1 VALDEPD
8 RRAYPPPPQG
18 RSGPAETSSQSR
30 LRFTLVDWLFAAAM
44 VQTILFNPD
53 LGAQGSLTLYLSGLT
68 WPVVGV
74 AALIKWMSGKDKW
87 MLGAVH
93 ALFAAVL
100 LVFSLLLVHL
110 WVRGFPPEAVAGL
123 LRLTYVAVGAI
134 AALVVYRNIDRH
146 IDLALVALAATD
158 LRLLYRMLGGPIGL
172 AYRLDPIGL
181 GGFNVFAAFSAF
193 LFVLRISMWILRKD
207 RPSPL
212 VITAM
217 GICALTIMFTF
228 SRSGF
233 LALAGGIALAAT
245 LKAHDRRRNWMA
257 IGSIILLVASLPF
270 VLGDT
275 VTTRISTISLSA
287 ASGRQQIWAMAW
299 EGFLRQPIIG
309 NGFSSFLMYSEY
321 VFMDGRNYT
330 SSAHNLLLQ
339 LLYELGILGT
349 AAVLLAVWL
358 VLRRC
363 WNPVILPVLAALVID
378 AMFSNFPQ
386 VVQVSWI
393 LGIVA
398 AAGLHYRARAQ
409 EQQPASRTS
418 PGSVSS

>member
-1 VALDEPD
+1 
-8 RRAYPPPPQG
+8 
-18 RSGPAETSSQSR
+18 
-30 LRFTLVDWLFAAAM
+30 
-44 VQTILFNPD
+44 
-53 LGAQGSLTLYLSGLT
+53 
-68 WPVVGV
+68 
-74 AALIKWMSGKDKW
+74 
-87 MLGAVH
+87 
-93 ALFAAVL
+93 
-100 LVFSLLLVHL
+100 
-110 WVRGFPPEAVAGL
+110 
-123 LRLTYVAVGAI
+123 
-134 AALVVYRNIDRH
+134 
-146 IDLALVALAATD
+146 VALAVTD

-339 LLYELGILGT
+339 LLYELGIVGT